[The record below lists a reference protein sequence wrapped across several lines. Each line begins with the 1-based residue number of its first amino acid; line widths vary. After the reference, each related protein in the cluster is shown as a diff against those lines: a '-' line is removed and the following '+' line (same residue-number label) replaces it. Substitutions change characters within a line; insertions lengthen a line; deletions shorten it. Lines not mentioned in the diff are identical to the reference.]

1 MLLFYQFLVWL
12 IVLALALYVAAVW
25 RFEKKLTEK
34 TVAIRKT
41 WYLLYVIGAV
51 IYWTHDP
58 QSIFTNP
65 LHYLIVAVF
74 FTLTDAFIFLNAYF
88 KKLGSSELATDTR
101 MLLEENNDLLHTY
114 QNRLK
119 TFQYLLKNEPIHIY
133 YGNIEAYAEGIEKL
147 IKRFAE
153 KMNISAALC
162 EYNSEESKD
171 HLLEHMEN
179 RFNVQEKLERKD
191 VYYEEN
197 GKMVLIPFSI
207 HDFDYVM
214 KLTSEDLVTEF
225 DYLLFTSL
233 TSIYDLLLP
242 NEEDGDD

>member
-1 MLLFYQFLVWL
+1 MLLFYQFSVWF
-12 IVLALALYVAAVW
+12 IVLALTLYVLAVW
-25 RFEKKLTEK
+25 RFEKKLKEK
-34 TVAIRKT
+34 TAAIRKT

-51 IYWTHDP
+51 LYWTVHP
-58 QSIFTNP
+58 ESLFTNW
-65 LHYLIVAVF
+65 LYYLIVAVF

-88 KKLGSSELATDTR
+88 KRIGSNELAVDTR
-101 MLLEENNDLLHTY
+101 ILLEENNDLLHIY

-133 YGNIEAYAEGIEKL
+133 YGDVEAYAEGIDKL
-147 IKRFAE
+147 ITQFAE

-171 HLLEHMEN
+171 HLLEHMED
-179 RFNVQEKLERKD
+179 RFAAQEKLDRKD

-197 GKMVLIPFSI
+197 GTMILIPFSI

-242 NEEDGDD
+242 NEEEDN

>member
-12 IVLALALYVAAVW
+12 IVLALSLYVAAVW
-25 RFEKKLTEK
+25 CFEKKLTEK

-153 KMNISAALC
+153 KMNISAALY

-179 RFNVQEKLERKD
+179 RFDVQEKLERKD

-242 NEEDGDD
+242 NEEEGDD

>member
-1 MLLFYQFLVWL
+1 
-12 IVLALALYVAAVW
+12 
-25 RFEKKLTEK
+25 
-34 TVAIRKT
+34 
-41 WYLLYVIGAV
+41 
-51 IYWTHDP
+51 
-58 QSIFTNP
+58 
-65 LHYLIVAVF
+65 
-74 FTLTDAFIFLNAYF
+74 
-88 KKLGSSELATDTR
+88 

-179 RFNVQEKLERKD
+179 RFDVQEKLDRKD

-242 NEEDGDD
+242 NEEEGDD

>member
-1 MLLFYQFLVWL
+1 MLLFYQFFVWI
-12 IVLALALYVAAVW
+12 IVLTLALYVFAVW

-34 TVAIRKT
+34 TIAIRKT

-51 IYWTHDP
+51 TYWTQHP
-58 QSIFTNP
+58 QSIFTDP

-88 KKLGSSELATDTR
+88 KKLGSHELATDTR

-133 YGNIEAYAEGIEKL
+133 YGNIEAYAEGIEEL
-147 IKRFAE
+147 ISRFGE

-162 EYNSEESKD
+162 EYNSKQSKD

-179 RFNVQEKLERKD
+179 RFAVQEKLDRKD

-207 HDFDYVM
+207 HDFDYVI

-242 NEEDGDD
+242 NEEEGDD

>member
-25 RFEKKLTEK
+25 RFEKQLAEK

-58 QSIFTNP
+58 QSIFTN
-65 LHYLIVAVF
+65 
-74 FTLTDAFIFLNAYF
+74 LTDAFIFLNAYF

-179 RFNVQEKLERKD
+179 RFDVQEKLDRKD

-242 NEEDGDD
+242 NEEEGDD